1 MQAAAAPCDYIR
13 GGSIVRDY
21 AFGDRL
27 SALRQEHGY
36 SQFQLASLVGVS
48 DKAVSKWETGVAK
61 PRMKTCQRLAAVLGV
76 DLDEL
81 FSPSEHNSSPGGY
94 VMNKKK
100 LWAAAE
106 ERLYSLYGEEPDFT
120 LINRFKTEKTFL
132 RDTDAI
138 VLFAAIARV
147 RRIAN
152 EHDTLINVR
161 GPLNGSFTAWLMGA
175 TAFNPL
181 PAHTYCPQCRRIR
194 FHPEIHDGLD
204 LPAELCLCGQW
215 LTRDGHNLPFET
227 YLDRVKS
234 NFCSVDCV
242 VSVTV
247 VSEAWR
253 EVLGLL
259 QTGYTCDRY
268 VFQQTEDT
276 GFPGQFSRLYLNPK
290 KNDTFYEY
298 IDEVPEITNNTMMK
312 RSRSGCSS
320 ILLLDSKSDDMRIP
334 TITSLDALLTPSVLQ
349 RAMQNNCAPQYYL
362 SDISSFSDLVQAEA
376 ASHATFKDGW
386 DLIQFAA
393 NNGFSKYTEL
403 PLTREEV
410 WLTITKASPDNPGI
424 ASDILHNI
432 RLGKYARG
440 AVDCDIELMN
450 RMKLPHWFPEY
461 ASSVLYL
468 FPKSHCIDF
477 AYRNLIEAFQEQTQ

>member
-1 MQAAAAPCDYIR
+1 MANFYFLSIDDSFPWSCQFVILLMQAAAASCDYIR

-21 AFGDRL
+21 AFGDRI

-194 FHPEIHDGLD
+194 FHPEMHDGLD

-227 YLDRVKS
+227 YLEKVKA

-320 ILLLDSKSDDMRIP
+320 ILLLDSK
-334 TITSLDALLTPSVLQ
+334 
-349 RAMQNNCAPQYYL
+349 
-362 SDISSFSDLVQAEA
+362 AEA